1 MPCRLKHFLKH
12 FPPVNHAFAYGSGVM
27 HQPGLYP
34 GHDEQ
39 PQATT
44 SGRGLNSSPMVDLI
58 FVCDDA
64 LTWHAK
70 VDRKLVGC
78 RNSGLSCEIWPWAH
92 AQIIRLSQNI
102 ELNKDHYSWL
112 TRSRYGGSEV
122 VCAIADH
129 VGVGVHF
136 NTLVP
141 IDGQVWESWYLGMI
155 EA

>member
-1 MPCRLKHFLKH
+1 MGSCP
-12 FPPVNHAFAYGSGVM
+12 NH
-27 HQPGLYP
+27 
-34 GHDEQ
+34 
-39 PQATT
+39 TT
-44 SGRGLNSSPMVDLI
+44 V
-58 FVCDDA
+58 
-64 LTWHAK
+64 
-70 VDRKLVGC
+70 
-78 RNSGLSCEIWPWAH
+78 
-92 AQIIRLSQNI
+92 SQNI